1 MISAVTMRSR
11 RQRHIRVRPIRQTHT
26 PSTKNNWAAGSFTG
40 QIQPDENR
48 TFFTILEK
56 QIWGSFNH
64 LLNNNMT
71 FEKTLQYQTQYN
83 SRINELG
90 IIHNLYLHHTIKCY
104 NEITK
109 KGVYQKIFETMNN
122 PFISADYKQRFF
134 NIFSS
139 CQKHY
144 LALCKFAFICKF
156 KRAKI
161 GCDSDMYMNPI
172 SKKGC
177 NYVELLHGNRKYV
190 FTIPDLTKIIRK
202 SLNSSSDMYS
212 DPQTIKNPYNNL
224 SFTKSDLYTIYFA
237 IKKSDYNVPTVFQQY
252 FYSNFSLTRLIDDFE
267 PSLREAAIRDACI
280 TTDDECIC
288 ELKENILDM
297 IEVYND
303 THSEIPLSIHDDFPE
318 KNLIEAFKPFIK
330 HYYRSMYSLNNSEK
344 SRSRI
349 YWLASMKKFAS
360 ENPLFGRKVT
370 KIKSDLSGKK
380 RSLVEYNT
388 NISSLISPY
397 SYNCEESECHMKL
410 TEKESDFVVSY
421 RTNIKRAAEQR
432 ERRTTAAH
440 AFRNLATQS
449 ISNRN
454 NNNNPFSTLLN
465 AYSGFSLNNS
475 NNEVVNRHTIS
486 SDDSSTSSDD
496 DDDDGV
502 TVNLFG
508 PETNENTALCS
519 DDDYEDDLERE
530 TESIS

>member
-1 MISAVTMRSR
+1 
-11 RQRHIRVRPIRQTHT
+11 
-26 PSTKNNWAAGSFTG
+26 
-40 QIQPDENR
+40 
-48 TFFTILEK
+48 
-56 QIWGSFNH
+56 
-64 LLNNNMT
+64 
-71 FEKTLQYQTQYN
+71 
-83 SRINELG
+83 
-90 IIHNLYLHHTIKCY
+90 
-104 NEITK
+104 
-109 KGVYQKIFETMNN
+109 
-122 PFISADYKQRFF
+122 
-134 NIFSS
+134 
-139 CQKHY
+139 
-144 LALCKFAFICKF
+144 
-156 KRAKI
+156 
-161 GCDSDMYMNPI
+161 
-172 SKKGC
+172 
-177 NYVELLHGNRKYV
+177 
-190 FTIPDLTKIIRK
+190 
-202 SLNSSSDMYS
+202 
-212 DPQTIKNPYNNL
+212 
-224 SFTKSDLYTIYFA
+224 
-237 IKKSDYNVPTVFQQY
+237 
-252 FYSNFSLTRLIDDFE
+252 
-267 PSLREAAIRDACI
+267 
-280 TTDDECIC
+280 
-288 ELKENILDM
+288 
-297 IEVYND
+297 
-303 THSEIPLSIHDDFPE
+303 
-318 KNLIEAFKPFIK
+318 
-330 HYYRSMYSLNNSEK
+330 MYSLNNSEK